1 MVLLS
6 RPGLACQ
13 IQPLQYCSNLTKF
26 VRLCYNSHA
35 MSQSGNNEHQPLKS
49 ISTSMPVI
57 ALGGQI
63 GCITLV
69 LVLVAAFGGI
79 WLDNILG
86 TKPLLTIILVLGAA
100 PLSLYL
106 TYMMAV
112 RAINKVNLPMHQDT
126 KNETL
131 KEDETSE

>member
-1 MVLLS
+1 
-6 RPGLACQ
+6 
-13 IQPLQYCSNLTKF
+13 
-26 VRLCYNSHA
+26 
-35 MSQSGNNEHQPLKS
+35 MSQSGNNEHQPLQS
-49 ISTSMPVI
+49 VSASMPVI

-69 LVLVAAFGGI
+69 LVLVGVFGGL
-79 WLDNILG
+79 WLDNLLG

-100 PLSLYL
+100 PLSLFL
-106 TYMMAV
+106 TYKMAV
-112 RAINKVNLPMHQDT
+112 RVIDKVNLPAPQDA